1 MNLLALEGGHILMEA
16 CLESRLHYDK
26 ERYHLLLTHLDA
38 ITYEYDIAKDIMVF
52 SETKRPHD
60 KLCIEQYREKLF
72 TVNRNLVHADFFDKL
87 LAIYTGQNCKSQ
99 EVLIDFPLKP
109 QGKFYWYEITSQ
121 QIQDDAGKI
130 THTIGVMWNVD
141 ERMRECDTLR
151 FRSEQDPLTGLYN
164 RAGTEKAIDLYLSG
178 KGGQVVSAL
187 LLLDIDNFQQIN
199 DTRGSHY
206 GDQVLNGLSKEI
218 KKLFRCSDIL
228 GRVGGS
234 RFIVLM
240 KDISEIG
247 IVDIKA
253 GKLSSIFNGGNSKLY
268 APDATCSVGAA
279 IYPQNGASY
288 TELLEY
294 TEVKIK
300 EKGLKL
306 KLVL

>member
-1 MNLLALEGGHILMEA
+1 MEA

-52 SETKRPHD
+52 SEAKHPHD

>member
-1 MNLLALEGGHILMEA
+1 MEA

-52 SETKRPHD
+52 SEAKRPHD

>member
-1 MNLLALEGGHILMEA
+1 MNLLALKGGHIIMEA

-38 ITYEYDIAKDIMVF
+38 ITYEYDIAKDIMAF
-52 SETKRPHD
+52 SDAKHPHD
-60 KLCIEQYREKLF
+60 KKCIEQYRKKLF
-72 TVNRNLVHADFFDKL
+72 TVNRNLVHVDFFDKL

-99 EVLIDFPLKP
+99 EVLIDLPLNP
-109 QGKFYWYEITSQ
+109 QGKFYWYEITSE
-121 QIQDDAGKI
+121 QIKDDAGKI

-199 DTRGSHY
+199 DTRGHHY
-206 GDQVLNGLSKEI
+206 GDQVLHGLSKEI
-218 KKLFRCSDIL
+218 QKLFRCSDIL

-234 RFIVLM
+234 RFVVLM
-240 KDISEIG
+240 KDIAEIG

-253 GKLSSIFNGGNSKLY
+253 GKLSGIFNGGNSELY

-279 IYPQNGASY
+279 IYPHNGASY
-288 TELLEY
+288 IELLEHI
-294 TEVKIK
+294 EEKIK
-300 EKGLKL
+300 KL
-306 KLVL
+306 K